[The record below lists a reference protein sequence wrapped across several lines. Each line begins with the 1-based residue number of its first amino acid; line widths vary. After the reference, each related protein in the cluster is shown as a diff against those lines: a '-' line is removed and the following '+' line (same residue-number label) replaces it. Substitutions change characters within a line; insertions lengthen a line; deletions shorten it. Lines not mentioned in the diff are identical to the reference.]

1 VPPSAEMAAF
11 TCYFSSK
18 GRFIWTKIV
27 SMAKQMDDENRGDV
41 SSTRAEHQQLKFEV
55 TTVDT

>member
-1 VPPSAEMAAF
+1 MLLLVERQIHM
-11 TCYFSSK
+11 
-18 GRFIWTKIV
+18 GTKIV